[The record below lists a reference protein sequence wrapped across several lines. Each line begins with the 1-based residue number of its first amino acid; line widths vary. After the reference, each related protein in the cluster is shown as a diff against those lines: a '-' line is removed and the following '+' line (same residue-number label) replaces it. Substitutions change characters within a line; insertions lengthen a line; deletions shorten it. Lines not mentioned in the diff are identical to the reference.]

1 MLLLLLL
8 YIASKYIRKWLE
20 LPVSATLSNVFIP
33 PQSKFGLKII
43 LPSTKFIQHQTVSR
57 SALKYSPN
65 VDIHNLWTVTSTNKN
80 IQYDIYKD
88 TKDVLKA
95 VYGNEDEERLQ
106 KTSNRKVLPFSVS
119 LIIPHSTFCGYP
131 FRANFRKNIFN
142 FTIRYRDREACLK
155 SGGGG
160 GGVAISPDRLDFIR

>member
-43 LPSTKFIQHQTVSR
+43 LPSAKFIQHQTVSR

-65 VDIHNLWTVTSTNKN
+65 VYIHNLRTVTSSRAPTRTYSMTFTKTKKT
-80 IQYDIYKD
+80 YLLRRLEKKMKKD
-88 TKDVLKA
+88 F
-95 VYGNEDEERLQ
+95 
-106 KTSNRKVLPFSVS
+106 KTTSYRKVLSFSVS
-119 LIIPHSTFCGYP
+119 LIIPHSTLCGYP
-131 FRANFRKNIFN
+131 FRVNFLKNIFN
-142 FTIRYRDREACLK
+142 FTIRYRDRGACLK
-155 SGGGG
+155 RGGGG
-160 GGVAISPDRLDFIR
+160 GG

>member
-43 LPSTKFIQHQTVSR
+43 LPSAKFIQHQTVSR

-65 VDIHNLWTVTSTNKN
+65 VDIHNLWTVTSSRAPTRTYSMTFTKTKKT
-80 IQYDIYKD
+80 YLLRRLEKKMKKD
-88 TKDVLKA
+88 F
-95 VYGNEDEERLQ
+95 
-106 KTSNRKVLPFSVS
+106 KTTSYRKVLSFSVS
-119 LIIPHSTFCGYP
+119 LIIPHSTLCGYP
-131 FRANFRKNIFN
+131 FRVNFLKNIFN
-142 FTIRYRDREACLK
+142 FTIRYRDRGACLK
-155 SGGGG
+155 RGGGG
-160 GGVAISPDRLDFIR
+160 G